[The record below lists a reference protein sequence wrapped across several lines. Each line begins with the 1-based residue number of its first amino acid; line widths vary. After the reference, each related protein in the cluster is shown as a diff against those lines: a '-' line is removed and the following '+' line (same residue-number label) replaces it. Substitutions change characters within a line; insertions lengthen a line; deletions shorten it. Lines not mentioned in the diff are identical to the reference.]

1 MSRED
6 IETADEQAIPLL
18 DDVVDP
24 DELEFSER
32 SQDPGDQQMPDP
44 QAIVEVLR
52 EGVVDQLIRD
62 LQPIITV
69 AVETAITQVTQQARQ
84 LLLDELNGSLE
95 NHIRSL
101 IVAAVERE
109 FMTKE

>member
-1 MSRED
+1 MSREV

-32 SQDPGDQQMPDP
+32 LQDPGGQQMPDP
-44 QAIVEVLR
+44 QAILEVLR
-52 EGVVDQLIRD
+52 EGVANQLIRD

-69 AVETAITQVTQQARQ
+69 AVETAVTQVTEQARQ

-101 IVAAVERE
+101 IAAAVERE